1 MGGMAELY
9 RAKITGVEGF
19 EKLIAIKKILPHL
32 SNQED
37 LVGAFVDEAKLAAHL
52 QHENII
58 QIYDFGSM
66 EDSYF
71 IAMEFLNGQDLQ
83 IILNSAKI
91 NQHPM
96 SLEHTCYIVARIC
109 AGLNY
114 AHNLKNLDG
123 EPLNIIHR
131 DISPQNI
138 FISWEGQIKII
149 DFGIA
154 KAAGRDNTTKAG
166 TIKGKAAYM
175 SPEQADGR
183 PIDSRSDIFAT
194 GIVLYEMLTGRKMF
208 SGDTFEVLS
217 RVRKVEF
224 TPAIDLIPSLP
235 EKLYSI
241 LDKAL
246 QEQPEDRYQTCEEMQ
261 SDIEECLY
269 SLKAR
274 PTAKGLAEYVNDLFA
289 LPEKSAEHSDIEPT
303 IIAEHDS
310 SGAVVAP
317 TDKTTENQVVDRQ
330 PPGPSKI
337 KTGFG
342 RFGRVLIP
350 AVMVFLCII
359 YYLSGSTQYETH
371 DISTPVSPP
380 PAETTENVNRFPID
394 KVELETG
401 LVEEA
406 IREKR
411 FYDAISI
418 CESFMEK
425 NPEQAQKIKPLYA
438 RALYSK
444 AMHLADSQPGP
455 AIELLRR
462 SAAADPDVKQTWFK
476 LGHLLVNVDK
486 HKDALECFLTVIKLD
501 PDYVRAYYN
510 LGIVYDKL
518 GDLGKAE
525 QLYTRTIELNP
536 SFVDKAYFNLA
547 LVQDKQGKRI
557 DCIRNLELAVKANPK
572 NLAARKTL
580 DKKRL

>member
-19 EKLIAIKKILPHL
+19 EKIIAIKKILPHL
-32 SNQED
+32 SDQEE

-83 IILNSAKI
+83 IILNASKI
-91 NQHPM
+91 NQQPI

-109 AGLNY
+109 AGLHY
-114 AHNLKNLDG
+114 AHNLKNLDD

-138 FISWEGQIKII
+138 FISREGQIKII

-194 GIVLYEMLTGRKMF
+194 GIVLYEMLTGQKMF

-224 TPAIDLIPSLP
+224 TPARDLIPELP
-235 EKLYSI
+235 KKLYSI

-246 QEQPEDRYQTCEEMQ
+246 QEKPVNRYQTCEEMQ
-261 SDIEECLY
+261 ADIEECLY

-274 PTAKGLAEYVNDLFA
+274 PTSKGLSEYINGLFKLTKQA
-289 LPEKSAEHSDIEPT
+289 GVEPT
-303 IIAEHDS
+303 IISEHDYS
-310 SGAVVAP
+310 ETTFTP
-317 TDKTTENQVVDRQ
+317 TDETADDPTLDRQ
-330 PPGPSKI
+330 PPIVSKD

-342 RFGRVLIP
+342 RFWRVLIP
-350 AVMVFLCII
+350 VVMGFLCII
-359 YYLSGSTQYETH
+359 YYLAGPTPYGNKDDPIPPSSTE
-371 DISTPVSPP
+371 SSP
-380 PAETTENVNRFPID
+380 TINRFVID
-394 KVELETG
+394 KVEMETG

-406 IREKR
+406 IREEK

-462 SAAADPDVKQTWFK
+462 STAADPENRQAWFK
-476 LGHLLVNVDK
+476 QGLLLVK
-486 HKDALECFLTVIKLD
+486 FGKFKGSLECFQTVTKLN
-501 PDYVRAYYN
+501 PDSAIAYYN

-518 GDLGKAE
+518 DDLARAE
-525 QLYTRTIELNP
+525 QVYTRTIELNP

-547 LVQDKQGKRI
+547 LVQDKQGKRV
-557 DCIRNLELAVKANPK
+557 DCIRNLELAVKANPD
-572 NLAARKTL
+572 NHTARKTL
-580 DKKRL
+580 DKKKL